1 MQTLLYKIADSS
13 LLEIYVDNA
22 DPHKPVYDSAEHMES
37 EFTKQALRG
46 GGGRQAHGAR
56 APRRALPPGRHVASG
71 DDAFRGPRARACVAC
86 APLRTHAAT
95 CSGGA
100 HTRGWPARRLYT
112 STRKRNVPL
121 VASVRILTR
130 RRRRR
135 LRCLRRCIR
144 FVQLL
149 PTSTPDAW
157 ISIKESYVAT
167 TPHPAF
173 DRSRLIARSRAN
185 VERPVY
191 NLAEK
196 LDPWAADQTK
206 DLINRDNFVYGIF
219 KKGGAVNNF
228 AAAATGGSRM

>member
-1 MQTLLYKIADSS
+1 MPAPRGARPARGLQQGPRPEARQPSAEPAPQAQQHAAPHEAAVRGLHHRAELQQVQTLLYKIADSS

-22 DPHKPVYDSAEHMES
+22 DPQKPVYDSAEHMES

-121 VASVRILTR
+121 VAS
-130 RRRRR
+130 
-135 LRCLRRCIR
+135 C
-144 FVQLL
+144 
-149 PTSTPDAW
+149 
-157 ISIKESYVAT
+157 
-167 TPHPAF
+167 AF
-173 DRSRLIARSRAN
+173 
-185 VERPVY
+185 
-191 NLAEK
+191 
-196 LDPWAADQTK
+196 
-206 DLINRDNFVYGIF
+206 
-219 KKGGAVNNF
+219 
-228 AAAATGGSRM
+228 

>member
-1 MQTLLYKIADSS
+1 MW
-13 LLEIYVDNA
+13 
-22 DPHKPVYDSAEHMES
+22 PVVTMLS
-37 EFTKQALRG
+37 E
-46 GGGRQAHGAR
+46 
-56 APRRALPPGRHVASG
+56 
-71 DDAFRGPRARACVAC
+71 DRARAHA
-86 APLRTHAAT
+86 LRARLF
-95 CSGGA
+95 A
-100 HTRGWPARRLYT
+100 HTPRLALAGHTLEVGPQEGYT

-121 VASVRILTR
+121 VASVRILTRR

-173 DRSRLIARSRAN
+173 DRSHLIVRSRAN